1 MAIAIFLLKGEI
13 GEEWE
18 ESGISWQVR
27 ACKNYNQFSLKQAQV
42 LVQPTTTVNT
52 SSLFY
57 FKIIYGMFV

>member
-27 ACKNYNQFSLKQAQV
+27 ACKNYNQFS
-42 LVQPTTTVNT
+42 
-52 SSLFY
+52 
-57 FKIIYGMFV
+57 FKHKHKRSTNNKRQYIFIILLQNNL